1 MPRFGAA
8 PRIIPDG
15 AGQSLAYNLRV
26 QDGDLS
32 AGGIAAGVRSIIIPE
47 RLPHKAAR
55 WERKL
60 KNEDNGHKDTPHL

>member
-1 MPRFGAA
+1 MVPGRGAEPRIYPMERETA
-8 PRIIPDG
+8 PRVISAG

-26 QDGDLS
+26 QDGYLS

-55 WERKL
+55 WERK
-60 KNEDNGHKDTPHL
+60 